1 MKLSNRQKNSILKL
15 NEDFF
20 DDLDDNDLIDDP
32 VNEPDDFFDEP
43 IDNTD
48 YTYNI
53 YFIIYINPFIKEY
66 KEFVSKNIDECKEE
80 PVYSFEEN
88 PEYKPIIESAF
99 LSMKKALN
107 CILQATPIVT
117 DYSEPKFCTSIE
129 KIIKAFPFMVNSQS
143 NEFEN
148 KLSHNI
154 FVIKLKTSINI
165 SGRKNVHNLTK
176 LLYSFWRLQQ
186 IYNKL
191 VIANSYLST
200 STPPHI
206 NMGVYKKNPFKKS
219 ILCEL
224 MPSDRD
230 LTSTELEL
238 IKFLNDK
245 DETDE

>member
-1 MKLSNRQKNSILKL
+1 MKLTNKQKSIIRKSLKL

-20 DDLDDNDLIDDP
+20 DDFEDNELTNDSVDDCFY
-32 VNEPDDFFDEP
+32 EP
-43 IDNTD
+43 D
-48 YTYNI
+48 YTYHI
-53 YFIIYINPFIKEY
+53 YFIIYTYPFIKDVFE
-66 KEFVSKNIDECKEE
+66 KD
-80 PVYSFEEN
+80 PVYYFED
-88 PEYKPIIESAF
+88 PKYKPIIESGF

-107 CILQATPIVT
+107 CILQATPIIT

-129 KIIKAFPFMVNSQS
+129 KIIKTFPFMVNSQS
-143 NEFEN
+143 DEFEN

-165 SGRKNVHNLTK
+165 SGRKNVRNLTK

-191 VIANSYLST
+191 VITNSYLST
-200 STPPHI
+200 STAPHI
-206 NMGVYKKNPFKKS
+206 NIRVYKKNPFKKS

-224 MPSDRD
+224 MPSNRE

-238 IKFLNDK
+238 INFLNDK
-245 DETDE
+245 DETE